1 MAHTLAHTQ
10 TQTQSLS
17 DPHRTMCNIS
27 FCDVDSKVDQFF
39 QPALYIIVIVLGL
52 PANCM
57 ALWAAYMQVRQRNEL
72 GIYLMN
78 LSVADLLYIATLPLW
93 IDYFL
98 QHDDWIHGQ
107 ESCKLFGFI
116 FYTNIYVSI
125 AFLCCISLDRYLAVA
140 YPLRFAK
147 VRRIKT
153 AVLVSSIVWTIEI
166 IANCAPL
173 FHDELFR
180 DQFNHTFCFEKYPMQ
195 DWVAGMNL
203 YRTFLGFLAPWIAM
217 LVAYRGILVAV
228 RCNISTERQE
238 KAKIQRLALSLIL
251 IVLLCFGPYHV
262 LLLVRSVMKP
272 CDCGSEESLFAAY
285 HVSLALTSLNC
296 VADPI
301 LYCFVNEGARHD
313 VSRALSALLSAACQR
328 GSSSSPS
335 HVDILN
341 TGSVTMETP
350 LSTKKQPCVYADG
363 GKTSSYKTELV
374 ALKEECLQMT
384 ILSVKK

>member
-1 MAHTLAHTQ
+1 
-10 TQTQSLS
+10 
-17 DPHRTMCNIS
+17 MCNIS
-27 FCDVDSKVDQFF
+27 FCNVDSKVDQYF

-52 PANCM
+52 PTNCM
-57 ALWAAYMQVRQRNEL
+57 ALWAAYMQVRQHNEL
-72 GIYLMN
+72 GIYLIN
-78 LSVADLLYIATLPLW
+78 LSVADLLYISTLPLW

-98 QHDDWIHGQ
+98 QRDDWIHGQ

-140 YPLRFAK
+140 YPMRFVK

-153 AVLVSSIVWTIEI
+153 AILVSATVWIIEI
-166 IANCAPL
+166 VANSAPL
-173 FHDELFR
+173 FHDELFQGR
-180 DQFNHTFCFEKYPMQ
+180 FNHTFCFEKYPMQ

-203 YRTFLGFLAPWIAM
+203 YRTFLGFLAPWTAM

-228 RCNISTERQE
+228 RCNVSTEQQE

-251 IVLLCFGPYHV
+251 IVLFCFGPYHV
-262 LLLVRSVMKP
+262 LLLVRSVMFLRKP

-313 VSRALSALLSAACQR
+313 VGRALSALLSAACHR
-328 GSSSSPS
+328 GTDSSPS
-335 HVDILN
+335 HADMLN
-341 TGSVTMETP
+341 GASVTVETP
-350 LSTKKQPCVYADG
+350 LAAKKQPCVYADG

-374 ALKEECLQMT
+374 ALKEECLQMS
-384 ILSVKK
+384 ILRK

>member
-1 MAHTLAHTQ
+1 MLTPPVF
-10 TQTQSLS
+10 LS
-17 DPHRTMCNIS
+17 
-27 FCDVDSKVDQFF
+27 
-39 QPALYIIVIVLGL
+39 
-52 PANCM
+52 
-57 ALWAAYMQVRQRNEL
+57 AAPSTQVRQRNEL
-72 GIYLMN
+72 GVYLIN

-147 VRRIKT
+147 VRRVKT
-153 AVLVSSIVWTIEI
+153 GRQVEALTFENDLRPRQTQVMVLCFLSLCVLRAAVLVSAVVWITEVV
-166 IANCAPL
+166 ANSAPL
-173 FHDELFR
+173 FHDELFQ
-180 DQFNHTFCFEKYPMQ
+180 DHFNHTFCFEKYPMQ

-203 YRTFLGFLAPWIAM
+203 YRTFLGFLAPWTAM

-228 RCNISTERQE
+228 RCNVSTEQQE

-262 LLLVRSVMKP
+262 LLLVRSVMFLRKP

-313 VSRALSALLSAACQR
+313 VGRALSALLSAACHK
-328 GSSSSPS
+328 GSSCSPS
-335 HVDILN
+335 HADILN
-341 TGSVTMETP
+341 AASVTMETP
-350 LSTKKQPCVYADG
+350 LSAKKQPCVYNDVS
-363 GKTSSYKTELV
+363 KSSSYKTELA
-374 ALKEECLQMT
+374 ALREECLQMT
-384 ILSVKK
+384 ILSVRK

>member
-1 MAHTLAHTQ
+1 
-10 TQTQSLS
+10 
-17 DPHRTMCNIS
+17 MCNIS
-27 FCDVDSKVDQFF
+27 FCDVDSKVDQYF
-39 QPALYIIVIVLGL
+39 QPTLYIIVIVLGL
-52 PANCM
+52 PTNCM

-72 GIYLMN
+72 GVYLIN
-78 LSVADLLYIATLPLW
+78 LSVADLLYISTLPLW

-98 QHDDWIHGQ
+98 QRDDWIHGQ

-125 AFLCCISLDRYLAVA
+125 AFLCCISLDRFLAVA

-147 VRRIKT
+147 VRRVKT
-153 AVLVSSIVWTIEI
+153 AVLVSAVVWVIEI
-166 IANCAPL
+166 VANSAPL
-173 FHDELFR
+173 FHDELFQDR
-180 DQFNHTFCFEKYPMQ
+180 FNHTFCFEKYPMQ

-203 YRTFLGFLAPWIAM
+203 YRTFLGFLGPWTAM

-228 RCNISTERQE
+228 RCNVSTEQQE

-251 IVLLCFGPYHV
+251 IVLLCFGPYHA
-262 LLLVRSVMKP
+262 LLLVRSVMFLRRP

-301 LYCFVNEGARHD
+301 LYCFVNEGARND
-313 VSRALSALLSAACQR
+313 VGRALMALLSTAFQR
-328 GSSSSPS
+328 GSPSSPS
-335 HVDILN
+335 HIDIIH

-350 LSTKKQPCVYADG
+350 LSTKKYACVFSDTDKANN
-363 GKTSSYKTELV
+363 YKTELV
-374 ALKEECLQMT
+374 ALKQECLQMT
-384 ILSVKK
+384 ILRK